1 MPTSR
6 TLVERPVPRS
16 HSPRSPHVTQHEQ
29 IQWTPTAS
37 RSMSPIR
44 VNCSTAWPG
53 KPRAM
58 GFCVI
63 PHGINPHT
71 HNSRLYNFLAGGYG
85 DMFDTWCRTH
95 GRKYVRIN
103 VWFTSPIPPTGP
115 LTASVCLWK
124 FEIPRTKRMRP
135 IVVGLDLV
143 CDHMIGNYSKYQ
155 VQQACMAARRPITVQ
170 RMTGTNTRART
181 ISGSNSCWVS

>member
-1 MPTSR
+1 MDPDSLT
-6 TLVERPVPRS
+6 EY
-16 HSPRSPHVTQHEQ
+16 VTHQGELLTRMARQ
-29 IQWTPTAS
+29 AEAS
-37 RSMSPIR
+37 
-44 VNCSTAWPG
+44 
-53 KPRAM
+53 
-58 GFCVI
+58 GFCI
-63 PHGINPHT
+63 ITHGVNPHT

-143 CDHMIGNYSKYQ
+143 CDHLTGYFNKYQ
-155 VQQACMAARRPITVQ
+155 IQQACMAARRPITVQ
-170 RMTGTNTRART
+170 RSDRHEYQGKDHLGLELALGILKMEPHREILTDRYTPKLPLKR
-181 ISGSNSCWVS
+181 